1 MFNLECTPYS
11 LSDAAAVQVKERL
24 ATIEDRVSVLRS
36 HGTLND
42 QTLKQ
47 YYGERRFEQVAE
59 SNALEGSTLSV
70 GETELAV
77 LTGVTIT
84 GHDPG
89 YVRDA
94 IALDKALSRI
104 TEIAR
109 EKEPPT
115 GITQLREVQ
124 ALLLEDRPGA
134 GIFRRERVTIRGSRH
149 IPPKSWQAIMS
160 QMEQWEN
167 WSVSNATLPAPI
179 RSMVLHA
186 WLTHV
191 HPYIDGNGR
200 TARAIGN
207 LELIRAGY
215 PPIIIKKVERER
227 YLDALGESD
236 EGGDIRSF
244 IELVFDRIEG
254 ALTGLERSASKH
266 QDLNPALERIRQL
279 QQKQLGIW
287 EMSVRLLAS
296 IIEHNVLN
304 KVNKPGGTCRM
315 RVFAEPLD
323 LQDYEDLC
331 NGRSIPRSWAFTIQ
345 IAIPGLPTLEKLA
358 FVGLRSSQM
367 SLHFG
372 QECGPSLYW
381 SARNPDQ
388 FPRWGRTDAN
398 SPYAVEMTTAAGI
411 GDAWSVR
418 RSDDTI
424 QKLQTTELA
433 AEISDA
439 LLAQATNAI
448 ASIPRD

>member
-1 MFNLECTPYS
+1 
-11 LSDAAAVQVKERL
+11 L

-227 YLDALGESD
+227 YLDALG
-236 EGGDIRSF
+236 
-244 IELVFDRIEG
+244 
-254 ALTGLERSASKH
+254 
-266 QDLNPALERIRQL
+266 
-279 QQKQLGIW
+279 
-287 EMSVRLLAS
+287 
-296 IIEHNVLN
+296 
-304 KVNKPGGTCRM
+304 
-315 RVFAEPLD
+315 
-323 LQDYEDLC
+323 
-331 NGRSIPRSWAFTIQ
+331 
-345 IAIPGLPTLEKLA
+345 
-358 FVGLRSSQM
+358 
-367 SLHFG
+367 
-372 QECGPSLYW
+372 
-381 SARNPDQ
+381 
-388 FPRWGRTDAN
+388 
-398 SPYAVEMTTAAGI
+398 
-411 GDAWSVR
+411 
-418 RSDDTI
+418 
-424 QKLQTTELA
+424 
-433 AEISDA
+433 
-439 LLAQATNAI
+439 
-448 ASIPRD
+448 